1 MWKEGEV
8 VLILILFG
16 LLIGLLSSLSGLG
29 GGFLVVPYL
38 LYLGKNAQMAVG
50 TSFLVIFL
58 IATSALIGNWRLGQ
72 VDFKTGLILAI
83 GGVIGAQLGPVLLQQ
98 VPEIMFKRGFA
109 LVMIG
114 MGVWLMWTVRNSA

>member
-1 MWKEGEV
+1 M
-8 VLILILFG
+8 LILVLFG
-16 LLIGLLSSLSGLG
+16 FVIGLLSSLSGLG

-58 IATSALIGNWRLGQ
+58 IATSALISNWRLGQ
-72 VDFKTGLILAI
+72 IDFKTGLILAV

-98 VPEIMFKRGFA
+98 IPEVMFKRGFA

-114 MGVWLMWTVRNSA
+114 MGAWLMWTARGSA